1 MKLQREFIMI
11 KQDIL
16 EQAQHLKPYEKLT
29 LIEELLKSLDEV
41 WFVEA
46 ENRFKICQQE
56 RIKTTSNSMPL

>member
-1 MKLQREFIMI
+1 MI

-16 EQAQHLKPYEKLT
+16 EQAQNLKPYEKLT

-46 ENRFKICQQE
+46 ENRFKTCQQ
-56 RIKTTSNSMPL
+56 RRAKTTSNSMPL